1 MTLQEQLAADLAV
14 FIDAQGF
21 SRSTILQGQ
30 DVLADHVSDS
40 AQALDEWRKRTQ
52 EPPGV
57 GVRLLT
63 LLVGESDLKRPLAE
77 DVLDVDGVEW
87 TVLSTSVE
95 YGLLTLHLY
104 RHES

>member
-1 MTLQEQLAADLAV
+1 VNLQDQLAADLAV
-14 FIDAQGF
+14 FLDATGF
-21 SRSTILQGQ
+21 SRPTILQGQ
-30 DVLADHVSDS
+30 ETLADHVSDS

-63 LLVGESDLKRPLAE
+63 LLVREADLKRPLAE
-77 DVLDVDGVEW
+77 DVLNVDAVEW

-95 YGLLTLHLY
+95 CGLLTLHLY

>member
-1 MTLQEQLAADLAV
+1 MTMQEQLAADLAV
-14 FIDAQGF
+14 FIDASAL
-21 SRSTILQGQ
+21 SRPTILQGH

-40 AQALDEWRKRTQ
+40 AQALDEWRKRGQ

-57 GVRLLT
+57 GVLLLT
-63 LLVGESDLKRPLAE
+63 LLVRESDVPRPLAE
-77 DVLDVDGVEW
+77 DVLTVDEVEW